1 MSYYTAKVQLTQ
13 EVDTPKGVKEKRVTE
28 MYLVEVMSYRI
39 SQPVIV
45 TQEGVNKV
53 GIIVEKFLVNKSVM
67 YDVLLESRSAISA
80 INTAKS
86 KQSYINKDL
95 TEKLCETGMIV
106 PTMDYDSL
114 FENNLIPQTRS

>member
-1 MSYYTAKVQLTQ
+1 
-13 EVDTPKGVKEKRVTE
+13 
-28 MYLVEVMSYRI
+28 MSYRI
-39 SQPVIV
+39 GQPVIV

>member
-1 MSYYTAKVQLTQ
+1 
-13 EVDTPKGVKEKRVTE
+13 
-28 MYLVEVMSYRI
+28 MSYRI
-39 SQPVIV
+39 GQPVIV

-80 INTAKS
+80 INTSKS

-95 TEKLCETGMIV
+95 TEKLCETGMII